1 MLSVPWW
8 GLLIVVSLGVAI
20 GWSLLRR
27 ERSRSRLQVDEL
39 QTKLAEQ
46 TRSLAHI
53 NIKLNRK
60 NMAVRRQSN
69 ALESQK
75 HATELAHREL
85 QASISYAQRIQQGL
99 LSTEEDWKNI
109 GRQFFV
115 MYHPRDV
122 VGGDFHWAYANK
134 QIACWAVGD
143 CTGHGV
149 PGALMSM
156 LGVSFLNEIIAD
168 GGETEPAFVL
178 ELLRAK
184 IIRTLNQARYADSE
198 NHDGMDIGLCIMDQR
213 SRHLT
218 FAGAHHPLYL
228 VREAKR
234 KAPEGFTRQVTLGE
248 HTLYEFRGD
257 RIPVGK
263 HANDSE
269 GFHTKSL
276 QLWSGDSLYMMS
288 DGLQDQLGGPDK
300 RKYMAKR
307 IRQKLLETQERP
319 MAEQYRFWEAEF
331 IDWLASSP
339 IGQVDDVCLTGVR
352 I

>member
-1 MLSVPWW
+1 M
-8 GLLIVVSLGVAI
+8 GVGI
-20 GWSLLRR
+20 GWLLLRR
-27 ERSRSRLQVDEL
+27 KRLHYLEKVDEL
-39 QTKLAEQ
+39 ETKLAEQ

-60 NMAVRRQSN
+60 NMAVRRQAK
-69 ALESQK
+69 ALEAQK
-75 HATELAHREL
+75 HSTEQAHREL

-168 GGETEPAFVL
+168 GGETEPGFVL

-184 IIRTLNQARYADSE
+184 IIRTLNQARNRDSQS
-198 NHDGMDIGLCIMDQR
+198 HDGMDIGLCIMDQR
-213 SRHLT
+213 TRQIN

-228 VREAKR
+228 VRPAKR
-234 KAPEGFTRQVTLGE
+234 KIPEGFSRQITMGD

-257 RIPVGK
+257 RMPVGK
-263 HANDSE
+263 HAHDGE
-269 GFHTKSL
+269 GFHTKSF
-276 QLWSGDSLYMMS
+276 QLWSGDTLYMMS
-288 DGLQDQLGGPDK
+288 DGLQDQLGGPDQ
-300 RKYMAKR
+300 RKYMAKQ
-307 IRQKLLETQERP
+307 IKHKLLETQERP
-319 MAEQYRFWEAEF
+319 MDEQYRFWEAEF
-331 IDWLASSP
+331 IDWLADSP